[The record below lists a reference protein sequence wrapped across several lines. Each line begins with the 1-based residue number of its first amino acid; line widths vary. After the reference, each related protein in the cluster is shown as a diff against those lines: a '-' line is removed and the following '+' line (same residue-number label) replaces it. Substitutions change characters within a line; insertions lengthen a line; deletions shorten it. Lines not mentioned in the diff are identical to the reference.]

1 MQINKEKIKSI
12 IEYVLIFLIFFVG
25 IRKGGYYKEDS
36 LIFVYIIQL
45 VALLHCLFND
55 KIKINYVVGICL
67 IFFCISYF
75 LPVIIGNVATI
86 SGALNIGIRIYSM
99 FLIYLVVT
107 NSKNKEKY
115 IKSIVGITLVLGILA
130 LDEMSFRIFERPL
143 NFLGGGYISEET
155 SRVSSVLQYSN
166 ILGILCLISII
177 YLYSLL
183 KKVNKSITNV
193 VILKILITFFTIIV
207 LLTESKMVLLLYLIV
222 GIVSSFIE
230 KKVENIFYIALNLLI
245 SIVIVLLV
253 KQISIFVIIPSII
266 AMIVYF
272 ILEEIL
278 KNKKRKYLFLYNAI
292 CISIIIAI
300 FIFGFNY
307 IENIGIISSIEDYL
321 HNFNS
326 TKLRFIYY
334 QDALKLIVDSPL
346 NFIFGLGGNAYRTMY
361 ETVQSIEYIS
371 LETHSFFVQVFLES
385 GVIGLISIIIPII
398 YLLKNSKNFLARKIL
413 FVLIIFATFDVFLT
427 YTFML
432 FILAIIMAFCDVKQK
447 EVNLKFKAINI
458 IIYTSIFVL
467 QTLQV
472 IAFFIEPIEVNNL
485 NKTLNEQE
493 KIINR
498 CEIALKL
505 DPFDIEYIR
514 NCNVAYTT
522 YLEMLEIKKEL
533 YGSDYT
539 ISSYDI
545 VNKIYKNIEIENI
558 YEKSNKY
565 ALEDNIYYIN
575 KYVNELVFSNYS
587 NDIEKGYEYYLGKLI
602 NNLDRLRLE
611 HNKNN
616 YAIDIYNELSNDV
629 YSNYSSINLTIN
641 SQEISNRINTLKE
654 NII

>member
-115 IKSIVGITLVLGILA
+115 IKSIVGITLVFGILA

-155 SRVSSVLQYSN
+155 SRVSGVLQYSN

-266 AMIVYF
+266 AMIIYF

-346 NFIFGLGGNAYRTMY
+346 NFIFGLGGNAFRTMY

>member
-115 IKSIVGITLVLGILA
+115 IKSIVGITLVFGILA

-346 NFIFGLGGNAYRTMY
+346 NFIFGLGGNAFRTMY

-447 EVNLKFKAINI
+447 EVNLKFKAINS

-539 ISSYDI
+539 IPSYDI

>member
-115 IKSIVGITLVLGILA
+115 IKSIVGITLVFGILA

-155 SRVSSVLQYSN
+155 SRVSGVLQYSN

-346 NFIFGLGGNAYRTMY
+346 NFIFGLGGNAFRTMY

-498 CEIALKL
+498 CEVALKL

>member
-115 IKSIVGITLVLGILA
+115 IKSIVGITLVFGILA

-346 NFIFGLGGNAYRTMY
+346 NFIFGLGGNAFRTMY

-498 CEIALKL
+498 CEVALKL

>member
-193 VILKILITFFTIIV
+193 VILKILITFFTIII

-266 AMIVYF
+266 AMIIYF

>member
-115 IKSIVGITLVLGILA
+115 IKSIVSITLVFGILA

-155 SRVSSVLQYSN
+155 SRVSGVLQYSN

-207 LLTESKMVLLLYLIV
+207 LITESKMVLLLYLIV

-346 NFIFGLGGNAYRTMY
+346 NFIFGLGGNAFRTMY

-447 EVNLKFKAINI
+447 EVNLKFKAINS

-539 ISSYDI
+539 IPSYDI

>member
-115 IKSIVGITLVLGILA
+115 IKSIVSITLVFGILA

-155 SRVSSVLQYSN
+155 SRVSGVLQYSN

-346 NFIFGLGGNAYRTMY
+346 NFIFGLGGNAFRTMY

-539 ISSYDI
+539 IPSYDI

>member
-115 IKSIVGITLVLGILA
+115 IKSIVGITLVFGILA

-346 NFIFGLGGNAYRTMY
+346 NFIFGLGGNAFRTMY

-602 NNLDRLRLE
+602 NNIDRLRLE

>member
-115 IKSIVGITLVLGILA
+115 IKSIVGITLVFGILA

-155 SRVSSVLQYSN
+155 SRVSGVLQYSN

>member
-115 IKSIVGITLVLGILA
+115 IKSIVGITLVFGILA

-155 SRVSSVLQYSN
+155 SRVSGVLQYSN

-266 AMIVYF
+266 AMIIYF

-346 NFIFGLGGNAYRTMY
+346 NFIFGLGGNAFRTMY

-539 ISSYDI
+539 IPSYDI

>member
-155 SRVSSVLQYSN
+155 SRVSGVLQYSN

-193 VILKILITFFTIIV
+193 VILKILITFFTIII

-346 NFIFGLGGNAYRTMY
+346 NFIFGLGGNAFRTMY

>member
-115 IKSIVGITLVLGILA
+115 IKSIVGITLVFGILA

-155 SRVSSVLQYSN
+155 SRVSGVLQYSN

-207 LLTESKMVLLLYLIV
+207 LLTESKMVLLLYLVV
-222 GIVSSFIE
+222 GIISSFIE
-230 KKVENIFYIALNLLI
+230 KKVENIFYIILNLLI
-245 SIVIVLLV
+245 SVVIVSLIR
-253 KQISIFVIIPSII
+253 QISIFVIIPSII
-266 AMIVYF
+266 AMMVYF

-278 KNKKRKYLFLYNAI
+278 KNKKRKYLLLYNAI

-300 FIFGFNY
+300 FIIGFNY

-346 NFIFGLGGNAYRTMY
+346 NFIFGLGGNAFRTMY

-385 GVIGLISIIIPII
+385 GVIGLISIIIPIK

>member
-75 LPVIIGNVATI
+75 LPVIIGNVVTI

-115 IKSIVGITLVLGILA
+115 IKSIVGITLVFGILA

-346 NFIFGLGGNAYRTMY
+346 NFIFGLGGNAFRTMY

-602 NNLDRLRLE
+602 NNLDRLCLE

-629 YSNYSSINLTIN
+629 YSNYSRINLTIN

>member
-115 IKSIVGITLVLGILA
+115 IKSIVGITFVFGILA
-130 LDEMSFRIFERPL
+130 LDEISFRIFERPL

-155 SRVSSVLQYSN
+155 SRVSGVLQYSN

-346 NFIFGLGGNAYRTMY
+346 NFIFGLGGNAFRTMY

-447 EVNLKFKAINI
+447 EVNLKFKAINS

-616 YAIDIYNELSNDV
+616 YAIDIYNELSNDI

>member
-115 IKSIVGITLVLGILA
+115 IKSIVGITLVFGILA

-346 NFIFGLGGNAYRTMY
+346 NFIFGLGGNAFRTMY

>member
-115 IKSIVGITLVLGILA
+115 IKSIVGITLVFGILA

-155 SRVSSVLQYSN
+155 SRVSGVLQYSN

-266 AMIVYF
+266 AMIIYF

-346 NFIFGLGGNAYRTMY
+346 NFIFGLGGNAFRTMY

-602 NNLDRLRLE
+602 NNIDRLRLE

>member
-115 IKSIVGITLVLGILA
+115 IKSIVGITLVFGILA

-193 VILKILITFFTIIV
+193 VILKILITFFTIII

-346 NFIFGLGGNAYRTMY
+346 NFIFGLGGNAFRTMY

>member
-115 IKSIVGITLVLGILA
+115 IKSIVGITLVFGILA

-193 VILKILITFFTIIV
+193 VILKILITFFTIII

-266 AMIVYF
+266 AMIIYF

-346 NFIFGLGGNAYRTMY
+346 NFIFGLGGNAFRTMY

>member
-346 NFIFGLGGNAYRTMY
+346 NFIFGLGGNAFRTMY

>member
-115 IKSIVGITLVLGILA
+115 IKSIVSITLVFGILA

-155 SRVSSVLQYSN
+155 SRVSGVLQYSN

-398 YLLKNSKNFLARKIL
+398 YLLKYSKNFLARKIL

>member
-115 IKSIVGITLVLGILA
+115 IKSIVGITLVFGILA

-155 SRVSSVLQYSN
+155 SRVSGVLQYSN

-346 NFIFGLGGNAYRTMY
+346 NFIFGLGGNAFRTMY

>member
-193 VILKILITFFTIIV
+193 VILKILITFFTIII

-346 NFIFGLGGNAYRTMY
+346 NFIFGLGGNAFRTMY

-498 CEIALKL
+498 CEVALKL

>member
-115 IKSIVGITLVLGILA
+115 IKSIVDITLVFGILA

-155 SRVSSVLQYSN
+155 SRVSGVLQYSN

-346 NFIFGLGGNAYRTMY
+346 NFIFGLGGNAFRTMY

-505 DPFDIEYIR
+505 DPFDIEFIR

-602 NNLDRLRLE
+602 NNIDRLRLE

>member
-115 IKSIVGITLVLGILA
+115 IKSIVGITLVFGILA

-346 NFIFGLGGNAYRTMY
+346 NFIFGLGGNAFRTMY

-539 ISSYDI
+539 IPSYDI

>member
-193 VILKILITFFTIIV
+193 VILKILITFFTIII

-266 AMIVYF
+266 AMIIYF

-346 NFIFGLGGNAYRTMY
+346 NFIFGLGGNAFRTMY

>member
-115 IKSIVGITLVLGILA
+115 IKSIVGITLVFGILA

-155 SRVSSVLQYSN
+155 SRVSGVLQYSN

-245 SIVIVLLV
+245 SIVIALLV
-253 KQISIFVIIPSII
+253 KQINIFVIIPSII
-266 AMIVYF
+266 AMIIYF

-346 NFIFGLGGNAYRTMY
+346 NFIFGLGGNAFRTMY

>member
-115 IKSIVGITLVLGILA
+115 IKSIVGITLVFGILA

-193 VILKILITFFTIIV
+193 VILKILITFFTIII

-346 NFIFGLGGNAYRTMY
+346 NFIFGLGGNAFRTMY

-498 CEIALKL
+498 CEVALKL

-533 YGSDYT
+533 YGSDYS

>member
-115 IKSIVGITLVLGILA
+115 IKSIVGITLVFGILA

-539 ISSYDI
+539 IPSYDI

>member
-115 IKSIVGITLVLGILA
+115 IKSIVDITLVFGILA

-346 NFIFGLGGNAYRTMY
+346 NFIFGLGGNAFRTMY

>member
-115 IKSIVGITLVLGILA
+115 IKSIVGITLVFGILA

-155 SRVSSVLQYSN
+155 SRVSGVLQYSN

-326 TKLRFIYY
+326 TKLIFIYY

-346 NFIFGLGGNAYRTMY
+346 NFIFGLGGNAFRTMY

>member
-115 IKSIVGITLVLGILA
+115 IKSIVGITLVFGILA

-193 VILKILITFFTIIV
+193 VILKILITFFTIII

-266 AMIVYF
+266 AMIIYF

-602 NNLDRLRLE
+602 NNIDRLRLE

>member
-266 AMIVYF
+266 AMIIYF

>member
-266 AMIVYF
+266 AMIIYF

-346 NFIFGLGGNAYRTMY
+346 NFIFGLGGNAFRTMY

>member
-115 IKSIVGITLVLGILA
+115 IKSIVGITLVFGILA

-266 AMIVYF
+266 AMIIYF

-346 NFIFGLGGNAYRTMY
+346 NFIFGLGGNAFRTMY

>member
-115 IKSIVGITLVLGILA
+115 IKSIVGITLVFGILA

-278 KNKKRKYLFLYNAI
+278 KNNKRKYLLLYNAI

-346 NFIFGLGGNAYRTMY
+346 NFIFGLGGNAFRTMY

-602 NNLDRLRLE
+602 NNIDRLRLE

>member
-115 IKSIVGITLVLGILA
+115 IKSIVGITLVFGILA

-155 SRVSSVLQYSN
+155 SRVSGVLQYSN

-346 NFIFGLGGNAYRTMY
+346 NFIFGLGGNAFRTMY

-602 NNLDRLRLE
+602 NNIDRLRLE

>member
-115 IKSIVGITLVLGILA
+115 IKSIVDITLVFGILA

-155 SRVSSVLQYSN
+155 SRVSGVLQYSN

>member
-115 IKSIVGITLVLGILA
+115 IKSIVGITLVFGILA

-155 SRVSSVLQYSN
+155 SRVSGVLQYSN

-346 NFIFGLGGNAYRTMY
+346 NFIFGLGGNAFRTMY

-505 DPFDIEYIR
+505 DPFDIEFIR

-602 NNLDRLRLE
+602 NNIDRLRLE

>member
-193 VILKILITFFTIIV
+193 VILKILITFFTIII

-292 CISIIIAI
+292 CISIIIAS

-371 LETHSFFVQVFLES
+371 LETHSLFVQVFLES

>member
-12 IEYVLIFLIFFVG
+12 IEYVVIFLIFFVG

-115 IKSIVGITLVLGILA
+115 IKCIVGITLVLGILA

-193 VILKILITFFTIIV
+193 VILKILITFFTIII
-207 LLTESKMVLLLYLIV
+207 LLTESKMVLVLYLIV

-346 NFIFGLGGNAYRTMY
+346 NFIFGLGGNAFRTMY

-447 EVNLKFKAINI
+447 EVNLKFKAINS